1 MGDHDGSGY
10 LTGCVIWIGGPS
22 PKIICVLAI
31 VAVAAVLPYTPL
43 GNLLRFTPLPLT
55 LLGAIALLAV
65 TYLLLVQAVKSWFY
79 RRHAL
84 L

>member
-1 MGDHDGSGY
+1 
-10 LTGCVIWIGGPS
+10 LP
-22 PKIICVLAI
+22 
-31 VAVAAVLPYTPL
+31 AA
-43 GNLLRFTPLPLT
+43 
-55 LLGAIALLAV
+55 LLGVIAALAV

>member
-1 MGDHDGSGY
+1 LSERRN
-10 LTGCVIWIGGPS
+10 
-22 PKIICVLAI
+22 AI
-31 VAVAAVLPYTPL
+31 LRLHFVPLPATLVAA
-43 GNLLRFTPLPLT
+43 
-55 LLGAIALLAV
+55 IAGLAV